1 MQPATLAWLETLSEV
16 YNNGE
21 EYSPR
26 DMMTKEVLAF
36 TSSIDMC
43 FPVVNI
49 PERNM
54 GFKFMSAEAAWIL
67 SGDNRVET
75 IAPFSKQIS
84 NFSDDGVF
92 FHGAYGPP
100 VIDQLSYICR
110 KLSEDQDTR
119 QAVMTI
125 WRKNPGQTKD
135 TPCTV
140 AVQWLIRDG
149 KLHCV
154 DTMRSSDLWLGWP
167 YDVFNFSMLS
177 YYIRSF
183 LEYYCHVKVDIGNL
197 YLVAGSQHIY
207 ERNFSG
213 VDDVL
218 YKYMSPELINT
229 PPEAVDVSRQLYPL
243 RPQELVDRLWEVSN
257 EGSGALDLIGG

>member
-1 MQPATLAWLETLSEV
+1 MQPATLAWLEALNEV
-16 YNNGE
+16 YTNGE
-21 EYSPR
+21 EYAPR
-26 DMMTKEVLAF
+26 GMRTKELLSF
-36 TSSIDMC
+36 TSAIDMR
-43 FPVVNI
+43 FPVVHI
-49 PERNM
+49 PERKM

-75 IAPFSKQIS
+75 IKPFSRDIA

-92 FHGAYGPP
+92 FHGAYGPQ
-100 VIDQLSYICR
+100 VIEQLSYICR
-110 KLSEDQDTR
+110 ILSEDQDTR

-135 TPCTV
+135 VPCTV

-149 KLHCV
+149 QLHCV

-183 LEYYCHVKVDIGNL
+183 LQYYQGIEVEIGNL

-207 ERNFSG
+207 ERNFK
-213 VDDVL
+213 DVEDIVHEYL
-218 YKYMSPELINT
+218 SEDTFTT
-229 PPEAVDVSRQLYPL
+229 PPEAVDVTRQLYPL
-243 RPQELVDRLWEVSN
+243 TPQELVDRLWEVSR
-257 EGSGALDLIGG
+257 EGQGALDLIGA

>member
-1 MQPATLAWLETLSEV
+1 M
-16 YNNGE
+16 
-21 EYSPR
+21 R
-26 DMMTKEVLAF
+26 
-36 TSSIDMC
+36 

-54 GFKFMSAEAAWIL
+54 GFKFMTAEAAWIL

-75 IAPFSKQIS
+75 IAPFSKAITK
-84 NFSDDGVF
+84 FSDDGVF

-110 KLSEDQDTR
+110 LLSEDQDTR

-135 TPCTV
+135 VPCTIS
-140 AVQWLIRDG
+140 VQWLIRDG

-154 DTMRSSDLWLGWP
+154 DNMRSSDLWLGWP

-183 LEYYCHVKVDIGNL
+183 LEYYNGLKVEVGNL
-197 YLVAGSQHIY
+197 HLFAGSQHIY
-207 ERNFSG
+207 ERNFQA
-213 VDDVL
+213 VEDILQD
-218 YKYMSPELINT
+218 YTTEHTFTT

-243 RPQELVDRLWEVSN
+243 RPQELVERLWEVSH
-257 EGSGALDLIGG
+257 EGSGALELIGG